1 MNLKLL
7 NMFLMILS
15 GNKDVSFTDILIAVL
30 EAKAL
35 EKLFQSFS
43 ECFTIKSNISMPYH
57 CCYSCLYC
65 FKQITM
71 TSNNSIKF

>member
-1 MNLKLL
+1 
-7 NMFLMILS
+7 MFLMILS

-57 CCYSCLYC
+57 CCYWQAIIVLNFEILYLITT
-65 FKQITM
+65 FK
-71 TSNNSIKF
+71 